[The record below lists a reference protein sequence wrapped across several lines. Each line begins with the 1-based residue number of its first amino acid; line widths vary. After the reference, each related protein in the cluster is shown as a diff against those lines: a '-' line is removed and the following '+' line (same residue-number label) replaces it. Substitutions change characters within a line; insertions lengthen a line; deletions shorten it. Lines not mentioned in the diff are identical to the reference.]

1 MFQIQWWFEIYYLVF
16 FSRDILLL
24 EAGFLAIIIAPFN
37 LQLLGR
43 RWPVGYPHDGIT
55 LWLARWLLFR
65 LMFASGVVK
74 LTSHCPT
81 WWGLSGMWT
90 LVTFSYATPDQGTIY
105 NLISSQHLDIH
116 QISSLV
122 SDNEMNNPVDE
133 SSLSFFQCLQHFL
146 WSKHISYH
154 IFLGWIKKK
163 SYPFQNGI
171 SPHYLQR

>member
-1 MFQIQWWFEIYYLVF
+1 MLPMARSSYPVSTTYCKLSSPSFFFYFPMNKHWWCALQSQLNTLKHAHKCFRYSDDLKYIILFF

-81 WWGLSGMWT
+81 WWGLSGM
-90 LVTFSYATPDQGTIY
+90 
-105 NLISSQHLDIH
+105 
-116 QISSLV
+116 
-122 SDNEMNNPVDE
+122 
-133 SSLSFFQCLQHFL
+133 
-146 WSKHISYH
+146 
-154 IFLGWIKKK
+154 
-163 SYPFQNGI
+163 
-171 SPHYLQR
+171 